1 MHAYYTVLV
10 VSKEHEKKGAEAPL
24 QLENASSAECVCIF
38 YIENIEQ
45 AIAVFPLNSGPF
57 FPVWTFTKAHRFF
70 RSFFERL
77 ISLGGAACR
86 WAQTVHFMPLDGS
99 AQVT

>member
-45 AIAVFPLNSGPF
+45 ATAIFPLNSGPF
-57 FPVWTFTKAHRFF
+57 FFVCTLTKAHRCF
-70 RSFFERL
+70 RALFAPK
-77 ISLGGAACR
+77 SLGGAFWR
-86 WAQTVHFMPLDGS
+86 
-99 AQVT
+99 